1 MNFRSVVSPKKR
13 MTVEECLQH
22 AYLDA
27 YHDPEDEPA
36 AVPLDPTFFDFDLQK
51 ENITRDELKRL
62 L

>member
-1 MNFRSVVSPKKR
+1 

-22 AYLDA
+22 PYLDA

-36 AVPLDPTFFDFDLQK
+36 TVPLDPTFFDFDLQK